1 MDEPSRHL
9 LVVEDSR
16 LFGKTLR
23 QRFESDLHLDVTL
36 ATTYAEATH
45 ILDSSPPDYFVA
57 VLDLD
62 LPDASGSK
70 IVELVQ
76 SHQIPAIVY
85 TAGVSEGLREDLWAR
100 RVVDYVL
107 KGSSNSLDYLSSLV
121 KRMDLNRDIKLL
133 VVDDS
138 SFMRKSIVRFL
149 ETHQYQV
156 LEAADGVQA
165 LATLKDNPEIRLV
178 LTDYSMPNMDG
189 IQLTE
194 AARLRYNR
202 EDLAI
207 IGISTSGN
215 AGLSARFL
223 KSGANDF
230 IRKPFLAEEFYCRI
244 TQNVETL
251 EHIAHIRRAS
261 YTDYLTGLCNRRSFF
276 TLGKKLHANAARGDI
291 SIAVAMIDI
300 DFFKK
305 VNDTYGHEAGDQ
317 VLKRVASILQTR
329 FRQADIVSRF
339 GGEEFCVLL
348 SNTTEEQALCL
359 FEGIRHRV
367 EREVTRN
374 NGQPISVT
382 ISIGVCTEFAD
393 VLEDMIQ
400 VADERLY
407 DAKKNGRNRVL
418 PEPPRH

>member
-1 MDEPSRHL
+1 MDEASRHV

-23 QRFESDLHLDVTL
+23 QRFESELHFDVTL
-36 ATTYAEATH
+36 ATTYSEAAH
-45 ILDSSPPDYFVA
+45 ILDSTPPDYFVA

-70 IVELVQ
+70 IVELIQ
-76 SHQIPAIVY
+76 SRQIPAIVY

-138 SFMRKSIVRFL
+138 AFMRKNIIKLL
-149 ETHQYQV
+149 EAHQYKV

-194 AARLRYNR
+194 AVRTSHNR

-207 IGISTSGN
+207 IGVSTSGN

-244 TQNVETL
+244 TQNIETL

-291 SIAVAMIDI
+291 SIAVGMIDI
-300 DFFKK
+300 DYFKK

-317 VLKRVASILQTR
+317 VLKRVANILKAR
-329 FRQADIVSRF
+329 FRQADVVSRF
-339 GGEEFCVLL
+339 GGEEFCILL
-348 SNTTEEQALCL
+348 SSATDEQALCL

-367 EREVTRN
+367 EREVTRF
-374 NGQPISVT
+374 GDQTIHVT
-382 ISIGVCTEFAD
+382 ISIGVCTEFMD
-393 VLEDMIQ
+393 SLENIIQ
-400 VADERLY
+400 AADECLY
-407 DAKKNGRNRVL
+407 KAKKGGRNRVH
-418 PEPPRH
+418 PQPAAQ